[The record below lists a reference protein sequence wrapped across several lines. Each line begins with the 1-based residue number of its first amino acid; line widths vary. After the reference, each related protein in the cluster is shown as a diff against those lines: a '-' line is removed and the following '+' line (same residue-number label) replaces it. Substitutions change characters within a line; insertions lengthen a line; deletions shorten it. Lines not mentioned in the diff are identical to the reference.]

1 MTTTKKEGA
10 GLRLAIDYA
19 PLLVFVAIT
28 FLAPNAPLMKIVA
41 SVTNGLDGME
51 QMKAIVIARVLV
63 ATTAF
68 MVTTVI
74 AMIVSQIRL
83 GSISP
88 MLWISGVL
96 VVVFGGLTVYFHD
109 PSFIK
114 MKPTFVYL
122 LFAGTLAFG
131 LLTGRP
137 LLEQLLGTA
146 YPGLSAEG
154 WRKVTRNWA
163 LFFLFMAALNE
174 LVWRVTAPNAGDPIT
189 FWAGFKLWGAI
200 PLTMLFAFAN
210 VPMMLKHGLMAET
223 GNDAAD
229 AAIKELPPE

>member
-1 MTTTKKEGA
+1 MTDIKHGSP

-19 PLLVFVAIT
+19 PLLIFVAIT
-28 FLAPNAPLMKIVA
+28 FFVSDNAVRLLVA
-41 SVTNGLDGME
+41 KVTSGLDGMD
-51 QMKAIVIARVLV
+51 QLKAIVIARVIV
-63 ATTAF
+63 ATTGF
-68 MVTTVI
+68 MVATVI

-96 VVVFGGLTVYFHD
+96 VVVFGSLTVYFHD

-122 LFAGTLAFG
+122 LFSGTLWFG

-146 YPGLSAEG
+146 YPGLSATG
-154 WRKVTRNWA
+154 WSKVTRNWA
-163 LFFLFMAALNE
+163 IFFLFMAALNE
-174 LVWRVTAPNAGDPIT
+174 FVWRTTSPHAGDPIA

-210 VPMMLKHGLMAET
+210 VPMMMKYGLMSDEKSATE
-223 GNDAAD
+223 
-229 AAIKELPPE
+229 AAIDELPPE

>member
-1 MTTTKKEGA
+1 MTGVKSNNP

-28 FLAPNAPLMKIVA
+28 FLAPDLPLMKLVA
-41 SVTNGLDGME
+41 YVTNGLDGME
-51 QMKAIVIARVLV
+51 RMKAIVIARVIV
-63 ATTAF
+63 ATGAF
-68 MVTTVI
+68 IVTTVI
-74 AMIVSQIRL
+74 AMVVSQLKL
-83 GSISP
+83 GTISP
-88 MLWISGVL
+88 MLWISGAL
-96 VVVFGGLTVYFHD
+96 VVIFGGLTIYFHD

-122 LFAGTLAFG
+122 LFAGTLGFG

-137 LLEQLLGTA
+137 LLQQLLGTA

-163 LFFLFMAALNE
+163 LFFVGMALLNE
-174 LVWRVTAPNAGDPIT
+174 TVWRTTAPNPGDPII

-210 VPMMLKHGLMAET
+210 VPMMLKHGLMAE
-223 GNDAAD
+223 GIEPEAAVV
-229 AAIKELPPE
+229 EPPPE

>member
-1 MTTTKKEGA
+1 MTATKHENA

-28 FLAPNAPLMKIVA
+28 FFAPDAPLMRLVA
-41 SVTNGLDGME
+41 GVTHGLDGME

-63 ATTAF
+63 ATAAF
-68 MVTTVI
+68 MVATVI
-74 AMIVSQIRL
+74 AMVVSQIKL

-88 MLWISGVL
+88 MLWISGAL
-96 VVVFGGLTVYFHD
+96 VVLFGGLTVWFHD

-122 LFAGTLAFG
+122 LFSGTLAFG
-131 LLTGRP
+131 LLSGRP

-154 WRKVTRNWA
+154 WRKVTRNWTI
-163 LFFLFMAALNE
+163 FFLFMALLNE
-174 LVWRVTAPNAGDPIT
+174 AVWRTTAPNAGDPIT

-210 VPMMLKHGLMAET
+210 VPMMMKHGLMAE
-223 GNDAAD
+223 GDDKAD
-229 AAIKELPPE
+229 AGVSQLPPE

>member
-1 MTTTKKEGA
+1 MTTPKRESA

-28 FLAPNAPLMKIVA
+28 FFAPDAPLMKLVA
-41 SVTNGLDGME
+41 GVTNGLDGME

-68 MVTTVI
+68 MVATVI
-74 AMIVSQIRL
+74 AMVTSQLKL

-88 MLWISGVL
+88 MLWISGAL

-122 LFAGTLAFG
+122 LFSGTLAFG
-131 LLTGRP
+131 LFTGRP

-146 YPGLSAEG
+146 YPGLDADG

-163 LFFLFMAALNE
+163 IFFLFMALLNE
-174 LVWRVTAPNAGDPIT
+174 AVWRATAPNPGDSIT

-210 VPMMLKHGLMAET
+210 VPMMIKHGLMAE
-223 GNDAAD
+223 DDDKAD
-229 AAIKELPPE
+229 AAIEQLPPE

>member
-1 MTTTKKEGA
+1 MTTAKNGNS

-28 FLAPNAPLMKIVA
+28 FFAPDAPLMKLVA
-41 SVTNGLDGME
+41 GVTHGLDGME
-51 QMKAIVIARVLV
+51 RMKAIVIARVLV

-68 MVTTVI
+68 MVATVI
-74 AMIVSQIRL
+74 AMVISQIKL
-83 GSISP
+83 KSISP
-88 MLWISGVL
+88 MLWISGAL

-122 LFAGTLAFG
+122 LFSGTLAFG

-146 YPGLSAEG
+146 YPGLDADG

-163 LFFLFMAALNE
+163 IFFVFMAMLNE
-174 LVWRVTAPNAGDPIT
+174 AVWRATAPNPGDPIT

-210 VPMMLKHGLMAET
+210 VPMMMKHGLMAE
-223 GNDAAD
+223 GDEKAD
-229 AAIKELPPE
+229 AAIRELPPE

>member
-1 MTTTKKEGA
+1 MTTAKRESA

-28 FLAPNAPLMKIVA
+28 FFAPDAPLMKLVA
-41 SVTNGLDGME
+41 GVTRGLDGME

-68 MVTTVI
+68 MVATVI
-74 AMIVSQIRL
+74 AMVISQIKL
-83 GSISP
+83 KSISP
-88 MLWISGVL
+88 MLWISGAL

-122 LFAGTLAFG
+122 LFSGTLAFG

-146 YPGLSAEG
+146 YPGLDADG

-163 LFFLFMAALNE
+163 IFFLFMALLNE
-174 LVWRVTAPNAGDPIT
+174 AVWRATAPNPGDPIT

-210 VPMMLKHGLMAET
+210 VPMMMKHGLMAE

>member
-1 MTTTKKEGA
+1 MNATRKSSS

-28 FLAPNAPLMKIVA
+28 FLAPDNAVRSIVA
-41 SVTNGLDGME
+41 TVTDGLDGME
-51 QMKAIVIARVLV
+51 QLKAIVIARVIV

-68 MVTTVI
+68 IVATAI

-83 GSISP
+83 NSISP
-88 MLWISGVL
+88 MLWISGAL
-96 VVVFGGLTVYFHD
+96 VGVFGGLTIYFHD

-122 LFAGTLAFG
+122 LFSGILWFG

-137 LLEQLLGTA
+137 LLEQLLGSA

-154 WRKVTRNWA
+154 WRKLTRNWA
-163 LFFLFMAALNE
+163 IFFLFMALLNE
-174 LVWRVTAPNAGDPIT
+174 FVWRATAPNPGDPLT

-200 PLTMLFAFAN
+200 PLTFLFAAAN
-210 VPMMLKHGLMAET
+210 VPMMLRHGLMA
-223 GNDAAD
+223 DAGEATVD
-229 AAIKELPPE
+229 ELPPE

>member
-1 MTTTKKEGA
+1 MTNKKESA

-28 FLAPNAPLMKIVA
+28 FFAPNAPLMKLVA
-41 SVTNGLDGME
+41 GITNGLDGME
-51 QMKAIVIARVLV
+51 QMKAIVIARVIV

-68 MVTTVI
+68 MIATVI
-74 AMIVSQIRL
+74 AMVVSQIRL

-96 VVVFGGLTVYFHD
+96 VVVFDGLTVYFHD

-122 LFAGTLAFG
+122 LFSGTLSFG

-137 LLEQLLGTA
+137 LLQQLLGTA
-146 YPGLSAEG
+146 YPGLSEEG

-163 LFFLFMAALNE
+163 IFFVFMAALNE
-174 LVWRVTAPNAGDPIT
+174 VVWRVTAPNAGDPIT
-189 FWAGFKLWGAI
+189 FWAGFKLWGAV

-210 VPMMLKHGLMAET
+210 VPMMMKHGLMADT
-223 GNDAAD
+223 GNDAAED
-229 AAIKELPPE
+229 AIRELPPE